1 MPPKPRPTSPRPAMA
16 AAASASNSRDS
27 PTSDS
32 SVSLSTTPRQ
42 SYLDPPHGRS
52 QLPSSSSSMTSR
64 PASMSTSTREANLGR
79 GLPSQVS
86 QNCHTKRQRKHTVCG
101 QAPAPAFLPS
111 LYAAADP
118 HLLHFSPPLSLLAPN
133 HSDTRLD
140 VVRLEL
146 EAQPIQRFWPV
157 VGT

>member
-1 MPPKPRPTSPRPAMA
+1 
-16 AAASASNSRDS
+16 
-27 PTSDS
+27 
-32 SVSLSTTPRQ
+32 
-42 SYLDPPHGRS
+42 
-52 QLPSSSSSMTSR
+52 
-64 PASMSTSTREANLGR
+64 MSTSAREANLGR

-86 QNCHTKRQRKHTVCG
+86 QVCHTKRQRKHTVCG
-101 QAPAPAFLPS
+101 QAPAPAFPPS

-118 HLLHFSPPLSLLAPN
+118 HLLHFSPLSIASH